1 MIYLYRIYQ
10 WCIVSPIMLV
20 LSILTAIIT
29 IIGCLLFK
37 QDYWGYFPAKWWAR
51 MWCWLHLV
59 KVRVQAALFHQLA
72 VTAGLFNAVFSE
84 NPNYIS
90 ALDRSKPVGDRE
102 HRAPL
107 CKLFK
112 RLLHNVLTFVIKR

>member
-51 MWCWLHLV
+51 MW
-59 KVRVQAALFHQLA
+59 
-72 VTAGLFNAVFSE
+72 
-84 NPNYIS
+84 
-90 ALDRSKPVGDRE
+90 
-102 HRAPL
+102 
-107 CKLFK
+107 
-112 RLLHNVLTFVIKR
+112 